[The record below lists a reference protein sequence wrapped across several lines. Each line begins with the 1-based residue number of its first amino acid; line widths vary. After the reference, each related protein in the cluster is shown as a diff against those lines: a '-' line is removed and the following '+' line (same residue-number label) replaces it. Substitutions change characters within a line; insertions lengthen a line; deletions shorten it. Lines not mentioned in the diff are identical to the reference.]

1 MKLSLLLEFT
11 EWKAAFEQSSGSKY
25 VKNCGSKGKSEN
37 QTTEYY
43 YCNRTGLCKFSS
55 TDVFSIGKCE
65 WFSDKQTRQGWR
77 RNSKNLD
84 SLRCGIHC
92 TSSMKV
98 DIARN
103 DQVSVQYYPTHYGH
117 TAEPPLQV
125 PTNNS
130 TTTTTNN
137 NELVESNGSVQQQ
150 TIPPIQTV
158 VQAAV
163 QQTQTLS
170 TSTDHCVRLQHQ
182 HHGQTS
188 SIIINI
194 APVSFVLSRKQIDE
208 KNIQVMSKSFL
219 LISFRWIRRL

>member
-1 MKLSLLLEFT
+1 MRSPEHLHGSRTFDLEFT
-11 EWKAAFEQSSGSKY
+11 EWKSSFEQSSGSKY

-43 YCNRTGLCKFSS
+43 YCNRTGPCKPVGVPLARVRARCSR
-55 TDVFSIGKCE
+55 
-65 WFSDKQTRQGWR
+65 SDKQSRQGWR
-77 RNSKNLD
+77 RNSKALD

-98 DIARN
+98 DISRN

-117 TAEPPLQV
+117 TAEPPLQA
-125 PTNNS
+125 PPSS
-130 TTTTTNN
+130 TTGNAALPTTNG
-137 NELVESNGSVQQQ
+137 ELVDQSSVQQQ

-163 QQTQTLS
+163 QQQTQT
-170 TSTDHCVRLQHQ
+170 TTTDHCVRLQHQ
-182 HHGQTS
+182 HHTQTS

-194 APVSFVLSRKQIDE
+194 APVSDVERCRR
-208 KNIQVMSKSFL
+208 QV
-219 LISFRWIRRL
+219 FRERLTG